1 MQRLL
6 CDSRSLPSRRRG
18 VWIATLLLATLAVL
32 TPAAE
37 ARMVVKMATLVP
49 EGSVWDKILK
59 EMGAEWQETTNG
71 EVTLRMYPGG
81 VAGDEPD
88 VVRKMR
94 IGQLH
99 AAALSVAG
107 LTTIDESFE
116 VFEIPMFFDS
126 YDELFHI
133 LDTLRPEFEKRLL
146 AKGYVLLNWGQGG
159 WVHFFSQK
167 PIVGVDDL
175 KSQKLFVWAGNDAMV
190 QLWRQNGFQ
199 PVALAATDILTGLQT
214 GMIEALPTTPLAA
227 LSLQWYRQTEHM
239 QGMGLAPLIGATVMS
254 ERAWKRLSPEAQQAI
269 LTAARETEKRLN
281 QEIPDQDRRAVEEMK
296 KQGISVSEVSPEV
309 EAQWRQAA
317 ETFIEF
323 KRKNMEAKDLLDMV
337 RRERDAFRAR
347 ATGAGE

>member
-59 EMGAEWQETTNG
+59 EMGAEWQEATNG

-126 YDELFHI
+126 YDELFHV

>member
-59 EMGAEWQETTNG
+59 EMGAEWQEATNG
-71 EVTLRMYPGG
+71 EVT
-81 VAGDEPD
+81 GDEPD

-126 YDELFHI
+126 YDELFHV